1 MSSADALEQD
11 APKAEEVPKVA
22 PGEAEGA
29 KTEGEEGNNG
39 AEEEKKEAEEK
50 EGLSEAVETVEKEEG
65 EVNKGGDADEEGE
78 KEKDTPEPVA
88 QHEGAVTG
96 EDAGDA
102 TIDGEKGGNDVE
114 TEGVNPQGEGADAE
128 ATGKAD
134 GGEEKEESR
143 KASIKEDEKVEVEA
157 TNAED
162 QATGSKDVAKGSE
175 DKPKVE
181 GGLCTID
188 FIILPEHFGQ
198 TKKIDINLTIKEIR
212 RLLEGELSIPEE
224 TLFLMNL
231 TGAAGGVSGMLDV
244 NKTLASYGVQK
255 GQKIGI
261 ELRINYY
268 RDPDVEEVEGKYVMP
283 DVLELKIQKDGETTV
298 VPVLIERPRHK
309 KPFLGGY
316 HNKNNSLE
324 YHHAFT
330 QTPKQQKGEQEI
342 FKYHRE
348 TQTADLRSR
357 SSQCAREIGTQMD
370 KLGLFLSKDK
380 DVIKEAHVPYFS
392 SADLFAVRLEMA
404 IIIQCHVRGM
414 FARLRARQLRKE
426 REIKRSLQ
434 AKEHEREKLEEELR
448 HKREI
453 ERRIHPRTYEDF
465 EVLRGELDSWRI
477 NETTRI
483 QNSSFDNETKQAAL
497 RQLLHKETK
506 LLQTIDK
513 LRIQARHQNRDQK
526 IQKRLEAM
534 AQPKVWAQRD
544 LETTTVHTPFT
555 TRARELMDLYNGL
568 RVPLLTIDERLDVLL
583 HVKWTAKEFDCNLT
597 REIVDLVDR
606 EADMLNRGRPETS
619 FKGLRK
625 RLGNLFLQFVET
637 PEFNPEAQ
645 RFQKVPRDLSTHQ
658 NLMPT
663 E

>member
-1 MSSADALEQD
+1 MEGADALEQD
-11 APKAEEVPKVA
+11 GEAEEAPKAAPEE
-22 PGEAEGA
+22 ESA
-29 KTEGEEGNNG
+29 KTEGGEGNN
-39 AEEEKKEAEEK
+39 AEEVKKEAEEK

-65 EVNKGGDADEEGE
+65 TKKGGDDEEGE
-78 KEKDTPEPVA
+78 KEKPAVA
-88 QHEGAVTG
+88 QHDGAEG
-96 EDAGDA
+96 EDTAQ
-102 TIDGEKGGNDVE
+102 IDGEKGNDGE
-114 TEGVNPQGEGADAE
+114 TMGVVTGEGADAE

-143 KASIKEDEKVEVEA
+143 KASLEGEKEEGQA

-162 QATGSKDVAKGSE
+162 HATGSKDVAKGSK
-175 DKPKVE
+175 DKSKVE
-181 GGLCTID
+181 GGHCTID

-212 RLLEGELSIPEE
+212 TLLEGELSIPEE

-231 TGAAGGVSGMLDV
+231 TGAAGDVSGMLDV

-255 GQKIGI
+255 GHKIGI

-268 RDPDVEEVEGKYVMP
+268 RDADVEDVEGKYVMP

-316 HNKNNSLE
+316 HNKNNTLE

-330 QTPKQQKGEQEI
+330 QTPKQKVEQET

-348 TQTADLRSR
+348 TQTVDLRSR
-357 SSQCAREIGTQMD
+357 SSQCAREVGTQMD
-370 KLGLFLSKDK
+370 KLGLFLSKNK

-426 REIKRSLQ
+426 REIKRSLH

-465 EVLRGELDSWRI
+465 EVLRGELDAWRI